1 ARGGPNIKV
10 ERSPPVA
17 GLAEAEGKGRA
28 GATGA
33 PGTGPAGGC
42 AAARAAGWLNTTV
55 ERPGGAGF
63 FGATGAVL
71 RFPVWNIIVRPA
83 ASSAAGAAGFAM
95 GACAGGAG
103 GAGRAAAAGAGAPEA
118 GAANIIV
125 VCAAEGLAGGGG
137 AAFAGRAASAAAAGR
152 TTLNVFWHLP
162 QRMVSPCGPI
172 RASSTRYRAW
182 HFSLLALWSYKPRG
196 ASENWA
202 GPVGHSFAG
211 TLLEATGVGG
221 YALAL
226 FLFAA
231 ACALLLGRPRLS
243 FARAASWLLFSFCAM
258 GLLDLLVHGRLQGH
272 PAGGAVGSTLAGTAR
287 AALSVPGAAVLLSAV
302 AGAAL
307 VVATD
312 LWAPPAARGAAKLG
326 VFGGALAVRGAAA
339 AFNKART
346 VSFGDQDL
354 FAGEDGRIVEPSRPG
369 ASKAALALAA
379 AAAQEAPRDPS
390 EAVVAAEGKGRRRKE
405 PSQPEGARES
415 VGPREP

>member
-103 GAGRAAAAGAGAPEA
+103 GAGRASAAGAGASEA

-182 HFSLLALWSYKPRG
+182 HFSQRTSMDGSPGDSRGETYRIAHCPVKRCPAGLGTRKVDGTRVALTVARKRVRPEGVVRAEVRMGSKGKNGAAPKGASWKTPVAGILLA
-196 ASENWA
+196 
-202 GPVGHSFAG
+202 
-211 TLLEATGVGG
+211 GVG
-221 YALAL
+221 
-226 FLFAA
+226 
-231 ACALLLGRPRLS
+231 
-243 FARAASWLLFSFCAM
+243 
-258 GLLDLLVHGRLQGH
+258 
-272 PAGGAVGSTLAGTAR
+272 
-287 AALSVPGAAVLLSAV
+287 
-302 AGAAL
+302 
-307 VVATD
+307 
-312 LWAPPAARGAAKLG
+312 
-326 VFGGALAVRGAAA
+326 
-339 AFNKART
+339 
-346 VSFGDQDL
+346 
-354 FAGEDGRIVEPSRPG
+354 
-369 ASKAALALAA
+369 
-379 AAAQEAPRDPS
+379 
-390 EAVVAAEGKGRRRKE
+390 
-405 PSQPEGARES
+405 
-415 VGPREP
+415 